1 MSPNLRTFIAAI
13 LLSFVG
19 VCGYAQDGPPPP
31 GTRTSSLPG
40 LVAPIDDN
48 IIILVICGVLA
59 GAFYAY
65 KNNKARSNS
74 PA

>member
-1 MSPNLRTFIAAI
+1 MSPNLRTFMLTM
-13 LLSFVG
+13 LLLFVRMAS
-19 VCGYAQDGPPPP
+19 YAQDGPPPP

-40 LVAPIDDN
+40 LVAPIDDH
-48 IIILVICGVLA
+48 IIVLVILGVLA

-65 KNNKARSNS
+65 KINRVRSNS